1 MKAIHNNK
9 AMSIPNGYGPAGY
22 AAQRLVLLALAWAM
36 ALAAFPAWAQ
46 ALPTLTVDYEPV
58 ARERHFDGLVEA
70 ERRSTVSAQVSAR
83 IEDLPFDVDDYV
95 ERGDVIVRFRDQQ
108 VAADLKQAEAASLE
122 ARARL
127 EESRSN
133 YDRIARLFEQQRV
146 SQADMDRAT
155 ADQQSARARVEAAEG
170 ALLSA
175 QENYENTLVRAPFA
189 GIVVERHVELG
200 EMATVGTPLM
210 TGLSLEHL
218 RVVADVPQHD
228 IGALRDGGEAFVDL
242 PDGGSL
248 GAEAIRELRI
258 RDAEASAEDEVRS
271 KQLVAEEAQLSDLL
285 LELSGLRASAGDAGV
300 ALERDTAAAARLE
313 TVVERLRRYALVARE
328 RRAAI
333 EGRIEGAGERRGDLT
348 AERGELVREVAEAA
362 ITELRLAGDVER
374 RTAALEALEDEERTI
389 AEQVQLPADGQQ
401 SRLRFAPGELVRL
414 RQQDMGGTAGLAGQ
428 VQHLPIA
435 L

>member
-108 VAADLKQAEAASLE
+108 AAADLKQAEAASLE

-242 PDGGSL
+242 PDGVSL
-248 GAEAIRELRI
+248 GAEAIRI
-258 RDAEASAEDEVRS
+258 FPYADASTHTFRVR
-271 KQLVAEEAQLSDLL
+271 
-285 LELSGLRASAGDAGV
+285 
-300 ALERDTAAAARLE
+300 
-313 TVVERLRRYALVARE
+313 
-328 RRAAI
+328 
-333 EGRIEGAGERRGDLT
+333 
-348 AERGELVREVAEAA
+348 
-362 ITELRLAGDVER
+362 LRLAEGQHGIYPGMWVKVRFVTGTE
-374 RTAALEALEDEERTI
+374 EALPVPVSAVVRRSELTAVYVLGED
-389 AEQVQLPADGQQ
+389 G
-401 SRLRFAPGELVRL
+401 APRL
-414 RQQDMGGTAGLAGQ
+414 RQVRLGRDLPDGRVAVLAGLDVGEKVVIDGDAARS
-428 VQHLPIA
+428 A
-435 L
+435 LLGSRG